1 MSFHPLLATF
11 RLLPHATALLAAIA
25 LGSAVTAQTTA
36 NVPCVLD
43 NTLYESPTG
52 SLSNG
57 VGPSLFVG
65 VTGQPG
71 KRRALIKFDVAS
83 VVPAGARI
91 LSAQLTLNCV
101 QSSFAGNVDVGI
113 HRVLQSWGEGNSIAV
128 GGGGSGASAQSGD
141 ATWLHTFY
149 SGSLWTTPGGD
160 FAPVASGTI
169 VTPPYGLCS
178 SNVSLGL
185 IADAQ
190 SWLNNP
196 TQNYGW
202 LLKTN
207 EALAYVARKIESRQS
222 GGSKPSLSVTY
233 ILPGQT
239 ATFGQGCPVNG
250 QPFAFGINGSP
261 VGGSSVQMVQ
271 SNGPANQ
278 LCANLIGLNYDPSG
292 FPLLP
297 QCSFYLPFGGAIATH
312 SLIVLNGAG
321 TASTSLSIPSG
332 FTGVSMVMQSA
343 ALDPSSPAG
352 YVLSNAAIALL
363 Q

>member
-1 MSFHPLLATF
+1 MSFHTPLAMS
-11 RLLPHATALLAAIA
+11 RLLPRTAALLAAFL
-25 LGSAVTAQTTA
+25 LGSSITAQTTT

-71 KRRALIKFDVAS
+71 KRRALLKFDIAS
-83 VVPAGARI
+83 AVPAGARI
-91 LSAQLTLNCV
+91 LSAQLTMNCV
-101 QSSFAGNVDVGI
+101 QSAFAGNVDVGM

-141 ATWLHTFY
+141 ATWLHSFY
-149 SGSLWTTPGGD
+149 TGSLWTTPGGD
-160 FAPVASGTI
+160 FAPVASGII

-178 SNVSLGL
+178 SNASLGL
-185 IADAQ
+185 IADVQ
-190 SWLNNP
+190 SWLDNP
-196 TQNYGW
+196 AQNYGW

-222 GGSKPSLSVTY
+222 GGTKPSLTVSY

-250 QPFAFGINGSP
+250 QPFAFSISGNP

-271 SNGPANQ
+271 NNGPQNQ
-278 LCANLIGLNYDPSG
+278 LCANLIGLNYDPTG

-297 QCSFYLPFGGAIATH
+297 QCSFYLPFGGVIVTH
-312 SLIVLNGAG
+312 SLIVLNGSGA
-321 TASTSLSIPSG
+321 ASTSLSIPNG

-343 ALDPSSPAG
+343 ALNPGTSAG